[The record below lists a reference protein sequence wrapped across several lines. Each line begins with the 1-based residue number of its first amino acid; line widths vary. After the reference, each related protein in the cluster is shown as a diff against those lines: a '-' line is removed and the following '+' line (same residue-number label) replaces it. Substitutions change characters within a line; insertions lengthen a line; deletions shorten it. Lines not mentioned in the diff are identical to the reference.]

1 MSSTAS
7 VAARVAGVVL
17 AFGYVTGIVDGP
29 VVGAIGGIALITF
42 GRALVSSGGGELIG
56 PGALAVLAGGTGVV
70 ALRWGTLE
78 LADIRGIQG
87 VLGPTI
93 FVEPVAVAAASGV
106 ALAGALVA
114 LGLWLTEPS
123 EGTRSPR
130 WWAEAVTVSLL
141 LSGMFV
147 GPELAG
153 WSEAGVWLGA
163 TALLLVIAVG
173 VSIIVGRL
181 SASLRT
187 IVLVACA
194 LLVAG
199 AAGVVGS
206 SV

>member
-1 MSSTAS
+1 VSSTAS

-17 AFGYVTGIVDGP
+17 ALGYVTGIVDGP
-29 VVGAIGGIALITF
+29 VVGAIGGVALITF
-42 GRALVSSGGGELIG
+42 GRALVSSPGGELIA

-93 FVEPVAVAAASGV
+93 VVDPLAVAIASGV
-106 ALAGALVA
+106 ALVGSVLA
-114 LGLWLTEPS
+114 LGLWLTEPP
-123 EGTRSPR
+123 EGTRT
-130 WWAEAVTVSLL
+130 WWWWVEAATGALL

-153 WSEAGVWLGA
+153 WAEAGIWLGA
-163 TALLLVIAVG
+163 TALIGALAAAAASVAATRSAV
-173 VSIIVGRL
+173 
-181 SASLRT
+181 LRT
-187 IVLVACA
+187 MVLVGCA
-194 LLVAG
+194 LFVAG
-199 AAGVVGS
+199 GAAVVGS